1 VAENIHMISQTEEN
15 YLKAVYQLAGTEK
28 KSVGTNAISERM
40 NTAPASVTDMIRRLA
55 GKELLNYEKYKG
67 VSLTSDGNKH
77 ATQLIRKHRLWEVFL
92 VSNLNFGWDQVH
104 DIAEQLEHIQSD
116 ELIQRLDAYLGNPR
130 FDPHGDPIPN
140 AEGKFML
147 RNQHPIGDISPGHT
161 VILIGVRT
169 HETPFLE
176 YLNSLE
182 IGLGKEIEIL
192 EKISFDNSL
201 KIRINNKIETII
213 SEKVSQ
219 DLLVRRK

>member
-1 VAENIHMISQTEEN
+1 MITHTEEN

-28 KSVGTNAISERM
+28 KSVGTNAISEQM
-40 NTAPASVTDMIRRLA
+40 KTAAASVTDMIRKLA
-55 GKELLNYEKYKG
+55 GKDLLNYEKYKG
-67 VSLTSDGNKH
+67 VTLTPEGNKH

-92 VSNLNFGWDQVH
+92 VSKLNFRWDQVH

-116 ELIQRLDAYLGNPR
+116 ELIERLDSYLGNPR

-140 AEGKFML
+140 AQGKFML
-147 RNQHPIGDISPGHT
+147 RNQHPIGDISPGHE
-161 VILIGVRT
+161 VVLVGVRT

-182 IGLGKEIEIL
+182 IGLGTEIEIL
-192 EKISFDNSL
+192 EKINFDNSL
-201 KIRINNKIETII
+201 KIRINKKIETII

-219 DLLVRRK
+219 NLFVRRK

>member
-1 VAENIHMISQTEEN
+1 MITHTEEN

-28 KSVGTNAISERM
+28 KSVGTNAISEQM
-40 NTAPASVTDMIRRLA
+40 KTAAASVTDMIRKLA
-55 GKELLNYEKYKG
+55 GKDLLNYEKYKG
-67 VSLTSDGNKH
+67 VTLTPEGNKH

-92 VSNLNFGWDQVH
+92 VSKLNFRWDQVQ

-116 ELIQRLDAYLGNPR
+116 ELIERLDSYLGNPR

-140 AEGKFML
+140 AQGKFML
-147 RNQHPIGDISPGHT
+147 RNQHPIGDISPGHE
-161 VILIGVRT
+161 VVLVGVRT

-182 IGLGKEIEIL
+182 IGLGTEIEIL
-192 EKISFDNSL
+192 EKINFDNSL
-201 KIRINNKIETII
+201 KIRINKKIETII

-219 DLLVRRK
+219 NLFVRRK